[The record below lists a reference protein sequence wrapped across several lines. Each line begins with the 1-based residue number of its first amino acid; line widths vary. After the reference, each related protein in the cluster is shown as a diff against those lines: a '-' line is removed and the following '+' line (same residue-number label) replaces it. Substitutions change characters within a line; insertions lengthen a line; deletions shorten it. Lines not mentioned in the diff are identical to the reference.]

1 MHEGHEIGQVSDVFL
16 SGKAI
21 VDIASLFTVIM
32 IRGVFLYT
40 ASTLDRLWQ
49 KKNPETKHSINLK
62 RGWGRG
68 EGREGKKKNEEH
80 LWQRLKHSYQ
90 EGRN

>member
-40 ASTLDRLWQ
+40 ASTLDRL
-49 KKNPETKHSINLK
+49 
-62 RGWGRG
+62 
-68 EGREGKKKNEEH
+68 
-80 LWQRLKHSYQ
+80 
-90 EGRN
+90 